1 MTRAKKIVRFV
12 GALAALWVVA
22 GAGWP
27 MDEVMGL
34 LGGIP
39 CC

>member
-1 MTRAKKIVRFV
+1 MTRAKKIFRSVA
-12 GALAALWVVA
+12 ALAAVWMVA

-27 MDEVMGL
+27 MDDVFGI